1 MGAHC
6 PKPVEASAHEVSSPD
21 EKANYQHGQGPK
33 KERSPVRNL
42 RPVISGQ
49 IPIACP
55 RGSDTILNMAA
66 STQPTDRSSP
76 GEAGTRRS
84 GRRRRMLRWTG
95 LVLAIL
101 VGLAYA
107 GAGWYVSGEI
117 IEGIRIAPSE
127 VVYDTDVLSV
137 DDSLI
142 TLGISDDRDFEFDG
156 DAVMGLRWEGGY
168 GQVGPAFEVSDATHT
183 RPFHLLE
190 GSLPPLGS
198 DIADFDPFAFP
209 GDPSILGV
217 EFETVTYP
225 AALGDLEA
233 WYVPGDGDT
242 WIVAVHGRNASPRE
256 FLRLIDG
263 VKDLDYPILVIT
275 YRNDEN
281 APATDDSL
289 ILAGQREWED
299 VDAAVGFAQSQG
311 AQGVVVYGASL
322 GGGLTLSYA
331 MESPPGVVKGLILEA
346 PVADMREIVRLRSGE
361 ALPVGGPVGDSILA
375 VGRLFVWLRTG
386 LDFDRVDYIDRA
398 QELDMAVLWF
408 HGTEDTGVPFAVA
421 EQFQD
426 ARPDLVELHPIP
438 DAVHVRAWNEDPEV
452 FKATV
457 TDFLNRV
464 SGQS

>member
-1 MGAHC
+1 
-6 PKPVEASAHEVSSPD
+6 
-21 EKANYQHGQGPK
+21 
-33 KERSPVRNL
+33 
-42 RPVISGQ
+42 
-49 IPIACP
+49 
-55 RGSDTILNMAA
+55 MAA
-66 STQPTDRSSP
+66 PTQPTDRSSP
-76 GEAGTRRS
+76 VEAGTRR
-84 GRRRRMLRWTG
+84 GRRLRRILRWTG
-95 LVLAIL
+95 LVLVFL
-101 VGLAYA
+101 VVLVYA

-117 IEGIRIAPSE
+117 IDGLRIARSE

-137 DDSLI
+137 DDSVI
-142 TLGISDDRDFEFDG
+142 MLGLSDERDIEFDG

-168 GQVGPAFEVSDATHT
+168 GQVGPAVEVSDTTQT
-183 RPFHLLE
+183 RPFVLLE

-198 DIADFDPFAFP
+198 DIADFDSFAFP

-225 AALGDLEA
+225 APLGDLEA
-233 WYVPGDGDT
+233 WYVPGDADT
-242 WIVAVHGRNASPRE
+242 WIVAVHGRNADPTE
-256 FLRLIDG
+256 FLRLIDA
-263 VKDLDYPILVIT
+263 VEDLDYPILVIT

-299 VDAAVGFAQSQG
+299 VDAAVDFAQSQG
-311 AQGVVVYGASL
+311 AQGVVVYGASM
-322 GGGLTLSYA
+322 GGGITLSYA

-346 PVADMREIVRLRSGE
+346 PAADLREIVRLRSGE

-375 VGRLFVWLRTG
+375 VGRFFAWLRTG
-386 LDFDRVDYIDRA
+386 LDFDRVDYTDRA

-421 EQFQD
+421 EQFRE

-438 DAVHVRAWNEDPEV
+438 DAVHVRAWNEDPEGFEV
-452 FKATV
+452 TV

-464 SGQS
+464 SGES